1 MVETD
6 SSISNNPLKSKLR
19 LTVEKLEEDGMVASC
34 DISTPV
40 VTKLVKLNTCNI
52 DTDGAVDVK
61 TGVFI
66 APQDGVYKTS
76 FTGKLS
82 SGASLACFT
91 CLVIGVMKV
100 QGQSKVHAN
109 ILKRNMKGK
118 LKTQVAG
125 FAKLTSGGLES
136 AMFGAELAVSEAI
149 TSYSRLA
156 AGEELCL
163 GMGRDKDEN
172 SIGGVKSGGREAL
185 HFTVQLIS
193 T

>member
-1 MVETD
+1 M
-6 SSISNNPLKSKLR
+6 
-19 LTVEKLEEDGMVASC
+19 
-34 DISTPV
+34 

-61 TGVFI
+61 KGLFI
-66 APQDGVYKTS
+66 TPQDGVYKTS
-76 FTGKLS
+76 FTGKLL

-125 FAKLTSGGLES
+125 FAKLTSSGLES

-149 TSYSRLA
+149 TSYSRIA
-156 AGEELCL
+156 AGEELAWAWGGTRRRTVL
-163 GMGRDKDEN
+163 GGLRV
-172 SIGGVKSGGREAL
+172 GGGRHYTL
-185 HFTVQLIS
+185 QFS
-193 T
+193 